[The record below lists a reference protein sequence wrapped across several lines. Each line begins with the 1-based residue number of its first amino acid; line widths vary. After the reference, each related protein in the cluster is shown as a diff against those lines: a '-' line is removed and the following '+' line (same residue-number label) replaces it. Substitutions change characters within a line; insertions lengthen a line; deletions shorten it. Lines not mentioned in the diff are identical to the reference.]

1 MHDFPAEGFFFLTPF
16 FKKTGCFFGSFVAS
30 VPWIFWILL
39 FLLEEELSLAH
50 VFEVQRIT
58 SNCETCHDRF
68 FCFTVTSFF
77 VFFVRFAFGVC

>member
-16 FKKTGCFFGSFVAS
+16 FKKNLLSFGVLRGLCAVDFFGF
-30 VPWIFWILL
+30 F
-39 FLLEEELSLAH
+39 FFLEEELSLAH

-68 FCFTVTSFF
+68 FFYFFF
-77 VFFVRFAFGVC
+77 VFFVGFVF